1 MLKVVARR
9 GGGVIRFLASAGMIL
24 SGSAGLWPVWRATGD
39 KGIGGRQFHALCDLH
54 PCPPH
59 GQDGRQGRAKGVAT
73 IAPLASVVATVHVMG
88 MRRRDLLIRL
98 GLIAG
103 GVGGAWWL
111 RDHVLWR
118 GPTVVFAPG
127 GTTGWQPYAE
137 PRASTP
143 TVEVSVDGRPVRAL
157 IDSGAQY
164 SVIDRSL
171 VQTLGLTHVFDIPMV
186 AYGVGGQAQ
195 VGRGATLDVRIGGPQ
210 GVRLE
215 GLRAAIL
222 DLGPLAGDKGLG
234 APLILGQDVLRELIL
249 ELDVRRRRIRLIS
262 RAGWTP
268 PPGLAPVA
276 VTRAGKALLAAITV
290 EGAAVDAVIDTGASA
305 VLAVTRET
313 ADAAGLLD
321 GRRRT
326 PGQSMV
332 LGGVVG
338 AETVI
343 VRTLTIGDELYRQA
357 AVAIYDDVAVPGF
370 PKALV
375 GMAAFEDRRV
385 VLDLRGPRLFV
396 ERPME
401 ITVGA

>member
-1 MLKVVARR
+1 MT
-9 GGGVIRFLASAGMIL
+9 AS
-24 SGSAGLWPVWRATGD
+24 
-39 KGIGGRQFHALCDLH
+39 KGRENGRCD
-54 PCPPH
+54 
-59 GQDGRQGRAKGVAT
+59 
-73 IAPLASVVATVHVMG
+73 IAPLAPVVATVHVWR

-111 RDHVLWR
+111 RDHVLWK
-118 GPTVVFAPG
+118 GPTVVFPVAG
-127 GTTGWQPYAE
+127 ASDWLPYAE

-143 TVEVSVDGRPVRAL
+143 TVEVSVNGRPVRAL

-171 VQTLGLTHVFDIPMV
+171 VETLGLTHVFDIPMV

-195 VGRGATLDVRIGGPQ
+195 VGRGATLDVAIGGPQ
-210 GVRLE
+210 GVRLA

-222 DLGPLAGDKGLG
+222 GLGPLASDKGLG

-249 ELDVRRRRIRLIS
+249 DMDTRKRRIRLIS

-268 PPGLAPVA
+268 PPGLASIA
-276 VTRAGKALLAAITV
+276 VTRAGKALQAAITV

-313 ADAAGLLD
+313 AQAAGLLD
-321 GRRRT
+321 GRART
-326 PGQSMV
+326 PGQSIV

-357 AVAIYDDVAVPGF
+357 AVAIYADVAVPGF

-396 ERPME
+396 ERSMQ